1 MNGGRVIRRFSR
13 LQSSAFCDF
22 MASFA
27 KRAAS
32 NQMGGWRPKF
42 VGGRYGAQQSPGG
55 SFVGIKERKA
65 REREMRRQQ
74 IMVAAK
80 RVFTQRGYE
89 KSTMEDIA
97 REAELSPGTI
107 YLYFKS
113 KDELY
118 ASLCLRV
125 LRFIHVKVDHAVSDA
140 SLDYEAKQEA
150 LLKAIR
156 EVYDYDPLIL
166 NNMFHLQ
173 SSETLKSLS
182 RELLDEI
189 NALSRSALQATAG
202 MFAAGIEEKLVIDRH
217 PTALADTL
225 WALFSGI
232 VLWEDSKKMI
242 NAERYD
248 FSNTLT
254 TAFELFA
261 RGLRKRQDGG

>member
-1 MNGGRVIRRFSR
+1 M
-13 LQSSAFCDF
+13 
-22 MASFA
+22 
-27 KRAAS
+27 
-32 NQMGGWRPKF
+32 
-42 VGGRYGAQQSPGG
+42 
-55 SFVGIKERKA
+55 GIKERKA

-125 LRFIHVKVDHAVSDA
+125 LRFINVKVDHVVSDA
-140 SLDYEAKQEA
+140 SMGYEAKQKA
-150 LLKAIR
+150 LLGAIQD
-156 EVYDYDPLIL
+156 VYDYDPLIL

-173 SSETLKSLS
+173 SSDTLKSLS
-182 RELLDEI
+182 PELMNEI
-189 NALSRSALQATAG
+189 NELSRSSLQAMAG
-202 MFAAGIEEKLVIDRH
+202 MFAQGIEKDLVIDRH
-217 PTALADTL
+217 PMALADIL
-225 WALFSGI
+225 WALFSGL
-232 VLWEDSKKMI
+232 VLWEESKKMI

-248 FSNTLT
+248 LQNTLT
-254 TAFELFA
+254 TALDLFG
-261 RGLRKRQDGG
+261 RGLRKRRGDE